1 MDMRAGR
8 PTPKGMRED
17 SAQRM
22 KAGAPNFRLH
32 PLGLLILT
40 RAGANTAYQMLGVVV
55 SWQIYELT
63 DSALALGMIGLVQF
77 VPPLLLTLVS
87 GHIADQY
94 DRKVIVRWCLIGEAM
109 VAAALGTLSLLD
121 QPPLVLIYLLL
132 LVYGICR
139 TFEGTAVQSL
149 LPSLVPRESLGRAIP
164 TFASANKLSQICGPA
179 LGGLLYAFGDGTVA
193 YACCFVLVAVA
204 SIACTLLPKIPVPVQ
219 NRERTWKTVL
229 AGIDFIWKTK
239 PVFGAMSLDLTVT
252 LLGGVTSL
260 LPIFARDILEIGAT
274 GFGFLRSAPAFG
286 GLIIAATFAR
296 FPVRRSAGLVM
307 FAGISLYG
315 TATIGFGLSES
326 VALSFLLLL
335 LVGAG
340 DMASTVIR
348 QTLIQLATPDDRR
361 GRVIAVNQLNS
372 QTAAQLGAFQSGLLA
387 EFLGASGSAVLGGV
401 AVFAAVAFWAWN
413 FPALRQVDRPTDLQ
427 PD

>member
-1 MDMRAGR
+1 
-8 PTPKGMRED
+8 
-17 SAQRM
+17 M
-22 KAGAPNFRLH
+22 KAGAPNVGLR

-40 RAGANTAYQMLGVVV
+40 RAGSNTAYQMLGVVV

-77 VPPLLLTLVS
+77 IPPLLLTLVS
-87 GHIADQY
+87 GQVADQF
-94 DRKVIVRWCLIGEAM
+94 DRKVIVRRCLAGEAL

-121 QPPLVLIYLLL
+121 QPPIVLIYLLL
-132 LVYGICR
+132 LAYGICR

-164 TFASANKLSQICGPA
+164 AFASANKLSQIAGPA
-179 LGGLLYAFGDGTVA
+179 LGGLLYAFGDSSVA
-193 YACCFVLVAVA
+193 YACCFGLAVVATSA
-204 SIACTLLPKIPVPVQ
+204 SALLPNIPVPAQ
-219 NRERTWKTVL
+219 SGERTWKTVL
-229 AGIDFIWKTK
+229 AGIDFIWRTK
-239 PVFGAMSLDLTVT
+239 ALFGAMSLDLTVT
-252 LLGGVTSL
+252 LLGGVTAL
-260 LPIFARDILEIGAT
+260 LPIFARDILEIGAS
-274 GFGFLRSAPAFG
+274 GFGLLRSAPAFG

-307 FAGISLYG
+307 FAGISFYG
-315 TATIGFGLSES
+315 AATIGFGLSES
-326 VALSFLLLL
+326 VVLSFLLLL

-361 GRVIAVNQLNS
+361 GRVIAVNQLCS
-372 QTAAQLGAFQSGLLA
+372 QTAGQLGAFQSGLLA
-387 EFLGASGSAVLGGV
+387 EFLGAAGSAVLGGV
-401 AVFAAVAFWAWN
+401 AVFAAFAFWAWK
-413 FPALRQVDRPTDLQ
+413 FPALRQVDRPTDLM